1 MKTFKRPVTG
11 DSCEKRGGGGWGGG
25 RGGGK
30 APSPMNG
37 SLRRFQKENENANCT
52 VLSGKKI
59 CAPS

>member
-1 MKTFKRPVTG
+1 M
-11 DSCEKRGGGGWGGG
+11 GGGGG